1 MKNHT
6 TVGGLA
12 LELHRR
18 ISKHYNRLEHLEEV
32 IAKGIMD
39 PDVWRFEASVVEKI
53 IVEWLGEHQID
64 IVYAVVKSVTKNDD
78 ASIESIECSDG
89 KVYSAK
95 VRSHY
100 ASFSRHLY

>member
-18 ISKHYNRLEHLEEV
+18 ISKHYNRLDYLEEV

-39 PDVWRFEASVVEKI
+39 PDVWRFESSVAEKI
-53 IVEWLGEHQID
+53 IAEWLGEHKID
-64 IVYAVVKSVTKNDD
+64 IVYAAVKSVTKNDD

-89 KVYSAK
+89 KVYTAK
-95 VRSHY
+95 VRSLP
-100 ASFSRHLY
+100 ANLLRD